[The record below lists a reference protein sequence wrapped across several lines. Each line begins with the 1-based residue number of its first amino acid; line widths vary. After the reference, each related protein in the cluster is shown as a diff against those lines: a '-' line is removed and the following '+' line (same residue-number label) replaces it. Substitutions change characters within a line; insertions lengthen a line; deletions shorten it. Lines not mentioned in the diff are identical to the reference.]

1 MDKAR
6 TRIIGNIIKS
16 LFAIFFIYYI
26 FTLTDFNM
34 LLAVL
39 KNISIDYFIL
49 VIIFFVLEV
58 PLASIR
64 FWILIEKKVALT
76 KILDLVIFQKSIASI
91 LSPVAGFAAY
101 VTGMK
106 ADNELNIFLGIS
118 SFMFSKIGELLTIF
132 MFLFISSII
141 LWKQIAVVRLLVV
154 LILFSGLII
163 LLISIWA
170 MNKRV
175 AFIKFVEKLFIKFS
189 LNKFS
194 RLVELFDYL
203 KSLSNINFKESFPIF
218 LYVAGISVIIICF
231 SISNSYFLNLA
242 FNIKISIWAIIFM
255 VSLQRLLSLF
265 PIFVFG
271 GLGVLDVT
279 SLFLYGLFGFT
290 QEEIAPIVLGSRI
303 LVYFLYSILLLLL
316 PINRLISSQ
325 ICKYK

>member
-1 MDKAR
+1 M
-6 TRIIGNIIKS
+6 
-16 LFAIFFIYYI
+16 
-26 FTLTDFNM
+26 
-34 LLAVL
+34 
-39 KNISIDYFIL
+39 
-49 VIIFFVLEV
+49 
-58 PLASIR
+58 
-64 FWILIEKKVALT
+64 
-76 KILDLVIFQKSIASI
+76 
-91 LSPVAGFAAY
+91 
-101 VTGMK
+101 
-106 ADNELNIFLGIS
+106 
-118 SFMFSKIGELLTIF
+118 
-132 MFLFISSII
+132 
-141 LWKQIAVVRLLVV
+141 WKQIAVVRLLVV